1 MWSDIDSDADR
12 DDFEILGEVYV
23 DSSSTTQRWYAG
35 RVSASGSRTG
45 YALRVRTT
53 SIDIY
58 HFTGSTYTSIVGA
71 TISISSGTWAWVRF
85 RVNGTSVRARAWAGA
100 IGDEPTSSWQCD
112 STDSTYSTAG
122 HVGLLKANNTNTQ
135 LWRKLGIGTNGDTAP
150 SSGASPVA
158 FSGTVPTLNG
168 QRTVSFS
175 QSLASYFT
183 GSFTPFTY
191 AVQSGTLPSG
201 LSLDSS
207 TGVISGTP
215 TVTGTQT
222 GIVVRAT
229 DASSNTADTN
239 SFSIAI
245 AQTVAPTLSD
255 LKATSVTATSVQG
268 TYDYVF

>member
-1 MWSDIDSDADR
+1 VATYFRDFSSGDGISDFTEVPMVSTHTAPSWSIVNTDQVQATSASSHAEGLMWSDIDSDADR

-58 HFTGSTYTSIVGA
+58 HFAGSTFTSIVGA
-71 TISISSGTWAWVRF
+71 TISITSGTWAWVRF
-85 RVNGTSVRARAWAGA
+85 RVNGTSVRARAWTGA

-150 SSGASPVA
+150 SSAG
-158 FSGTVPTLNG
+158 GGYTH
-168 QRTVSFS
+168 
-175 QSLASYFT
+175 
-183 GSFTPFTY
+183 
-191 AVQSGTLPSG
+191 
-201 LSLDSS
+201 
-207 TGVISGTP
+207 
-215 TVTGTQT
+215 
-222 GIVVRAT
+222 
-229 DASSNTADTN
+229 
-239 SFSIAI
+239 
-245 AQTVAPTLSD
+245 PTLS
-255 LKATSVTATSVQG
+255 AVTATEITATSFQPRV
-268 TYDYVF
+268 TYQF